1 MKSRNIKWLHLA
13 LALSLGGS
21 GAAFGADVI
30 TGRIDGRLR
39 ESGTQAPLPG
49 AKVTLTSPALIGGSK
64 VIATAPDGY
73 FLATDLPPGEYTVQF
88 ELEGIKP
95 ITRKLVVR
103 QGETSPLNVTW
114 NVESDME
121 ENIVVEYESPGTRP
135 ESTQS
140 GAVLSATGQSKLA
153 SGRSYQAVA
162 QQVAGVSGG
171 SNPDIRGA
179 NAIMNRYLID
189 GMDITDPVTNTFSS
203 NINFDSISSFSI
215 ITGGMEAQ
223 YNSMGGVI
231 NVISA
236 QGSDEFHAD
245 ASFYANHYLLSVP
258 PQFGSNLYEGYKP
271 FNTTVRPPTQSYQ
284 GNVNISGPILK
295 EKLWYALSYQYSNNQ
310 ASSPAGPP
318 LNLQAPNR
326 EFIGHYVRGKLTW
339 APGSRSRVTLSALT
353 DPASIPFADFSGSL
367 ANSVTPFAARFQSQ
381 GGWLGNLTWEYFPTA
396 ETTYKAMVGAQTNTI
411 RSGPQGVFG
420 TFDLAAIR
428 NSYNDPTLSYD
439 PNRPQHTNDDDG
451 TVWFNDSDITSDARY
466 TLSTDLSVAHRTT
479 LFGQRHEAQ
488 AGFQGRFIQRNF
500 SFEVPGG
507 RTYTDAGGGPGQ
519 AGLCLPEIGQ
529 TDGCNYYAET
539 PAYNTVERGL
549 GAGLYVQ
556 DRWKPVDWV
565 TIMPGLRFDYGYT
578 RDAAGRV
585 AGQLAGFGPRL
596 GAVLDLT
603 RDSKTIFSAFYGRSN
618 ETLSLLAAANASPSA
633 KTDYYAYDPATGTFD
648 YSSSEGGPGATEV
661 DRKNHTPPH
670 SDEIL
675 LSLRRQIGKNT
686 GLSVEYTYKNLANIW
701 DAVETNQIWDPSG
714 TRVIGYKNGVATP
727 VYLFTRPDSNWIKY
741 QSVDLILDGRPTPE
755 LEFYAAYTLSFRYG
769 PGNESMG
776 QLSTG
781 IGQYDN
787 PRQSQFYTGYSLGDT
802 RHQIKLLGSYTW
814 KGLSIGPSFSY
825 ASGATR
831 AKRYNTANPNISG
844 YVLRSPV
851 GTTPGTPN
859 DPTQIAEFRLPDTIT
874 ANARISYDFSELT
887 GQKFAL
893 IADVFNVFNLGAP
906 TGLVT
911 TENVGATSNFGLA
924 SARQQPLRVQLAL
937 RYQY

>member
-1 MKSRNIKWLHLA
+1 MKTRNIKWLHLA

-21 GAAFGADVI
+21 GAAFGADVL

-114 NVESDME
+114 NVESDIE

-153 SGRSYQAVA
+153 SGRSYQSVA

-171 SNPDIRGA
+171 ANPDVRGA

-189 GMDITDPVTNTFSS
+189 GMDVTDPVTNTFSA
-203 NINFDSISSFSI
+203 NINFDSISSFAI

-231 NVISA
+231 NVVSA

-245 ASFYANHYLLSVP
+245 ASIYANHYLLSVP

-284 GNVNISGPILK
+284 GNINISGPILK
-295 EKLWYALSYQYSNNQ
+295 EKLWYALSYQYTNNQ
-310 ASSPAGPP
+310 ASVPAGPP

-339 APGSRSRVTLSALT
+339 APGSRSRVTLSGLA
-353 DPASIPFADFSGSL
+353 DPASIDFSTFSGSS
-367 ANSVTPFAARFQSQ
+367 ANALMPFAAPNQRQ
-381 GGWLGNLTWEYFPTA
+381 GGVLGNLTWEYFPTA
-396 ETTYKAMVGAQTNTI
+396 ETTYKAMVGAQSSNI
-411 RSGPQGVFG
+411 SVGPQGIFG
-420 TFDLAAIR
+420 GFDLAAIR
-428 NSYNDPTLSYD
+428 NTYGDPTLTYD
-439 PNRPQHTNDDDG
+439 PNRPRHYNDDDG
-451 TVWFNDSDITSDARY
+451 TYWYNYSANNSDTRY

-488 AGFQGRFIQRNF
+488 AGFQGRILQRRYSN
-500 SFEVPGG
+500 EIPGG
-507 RTYTDAGGGPGQ
+507 RIYTDAGGGPGE

-529 TDGCNYYAET
+529 TAGCYSYRET
-539 PAYNTVERGL
+539 PAYSTIERGM

-578 RDAAGRV
+578 KDGSGRV
-585 AGQLAGFGPRL
+585 VAQLAGLGPRL

-618 ETLSLLAAANASPSA
+618 ETLSLLAAANASPGARSDIYLYN
-633 KTDYYAYDPATGTFD
+633 TNTRTFE
-648 YSSSEGGPGATEV
+648 YSSSTGGAGGTLV

-670 SDEIL
+670 SDEFLI
-675 LSLRRQIGKNT
+675 SLRRQIAKNT

-714 TRVIGYKNGVATP
+714 TRVIGYKNGVATS
-727 VYLFTRPDSNWIKY
+727 VYQLTRPDSNWIKY
-741 QSVDLILDGRPTPE
+741 QSVDFILDGRPTPE

-776 QLSTG
+776 QLGTG
-781 IGQYDN
+781 IGQYEN
-787 PRQSQFYTGYSLGDT
+787 PRQAHFYTGYALGDT
-802 RHQIKLLGSYTW
+802 RHQIKLQGSYTW
-814 KGLSIGPSFSY
+814 KGLSIGPSFNFT
-825 ASGATR
+825 SGSPQ
-831 AKRYNTANPNISG
+831 AKIYNTGNPSISG
-844 YVLRSPV
+844 VILRSPV
-851 GTTPGTPN
+851 GTTPGTAN
-859 DPTQIAEFRLPDTIT
+859 DPTQIAEFRLPDIIT
-874 ANARISYDFSELT
+874 ANARVSYDFSELT
-887 GQKFAL
+887 GQKFAV
-893 IADVFNVFNLGAP
+893 IADVFNVFNFGTP
-906 TGLVT
+906 TAVET
-911 TENVGATSNFGLA
+911 VDIVGSNNFGLA
-924 SARQQPLRVQLAL
+924 TSRQQPLRVQLAV